1 MGQSKSS
8 IERVDST
15 ECLHYKLRIVS
26 NLSSYL
32 MKLKK
37 NKLEAS
43 TGREDTGETEIRTT
57 EKLDKTKS

>member
-1 MGQSKSS
+1 
-8 IERVDST
+8 
-15 ECLHYKLRIVS
+15 
-26 NLSSYL
+26 

-57 EKLDKTKS
+57 EKLDKTKSQFFETINICKPLVRMTKKREDLDHQQLE